1 MTSKRPE
8 RIFGTDGIRALAGEP
23 PLTEDS
29 VREIGL
35 AAGSVLRSGRRRG
48 KGRPKVLTG
57 RDTRAS
63 GPWIEKA
70 LCEGLALAGCAP
82 ASCGVIPT
90 SGVSALLTMKPRLGG
105 AVISASHNPAEF
117 NGIKF
122 FDSEGGKISE
132 SLEREIESR
141 LSAPPFR
148 PRARPPAAAAVP
160 HAGRDYSRFLAG
172 TVPPGFSLKGLRWA
186 VDCANGSASGVAPA
200 LLASFGAELE
210 VLHASPDGHN
220 INSGCGALHP
230 GPLARAVRSSGAD
243 GGCAF
248 DGDADRVQFVDDKG
262 NLMDGDVLIAMAAE
276 HLSRSGEL
284 AQNSVV
290 TTVMANFGFFKRMEK
305 LGIRVVTTPVGDRSV
320 SEAMESD
327 GAVLGGEQS
336 GHVIFRKW
344 LPTGDGILTALQ
356 ILSILTASGKRLS
369 EFTEG
374 FEKFPQI
381 LLNLKVKR
389 KTPVEQCGDLLEAV
403 RRAESTLAGRGRVLV
418 RYSGTEPLLRVM
430 VEGGSASE
438 IKEIA
443 RGIVERARG
452 ELC

>member
-1 MTSKRPE
+1 
-8 RIFGTDGIRALAGEP
+8 
-23 PLTEDS
+23 
-29 VREIGL
+29 
-35 AAGSVLRSGRRRG
+35 
-48 KGRPKVLTG
+48 
-57 RDTRAS
+57 
-63 GPWIEKA
+63 
-70 LCEGLALAGCAP
+70 
-82 ASCGVIPT
+82 
-90 SGVSALLTMKPRLGG
+90 
-105 AVISASHNPAEF
+105 
-117 NGIKF
+117 
-122 FDSEGGKISE
+122 
-132 SLEREIESR
+132 
-141 LSAPPFR
+141 
-148 PRARPPAAAAVP
+148 
-160 HAGRDYSRFLAG
+160 
-172 TVPPGFSLKGLRWA
+172 
-186 VDCANGSASGVAPA
+186 
-200 LLASFGAELE
+200 
-210 VLHASPDGHN
+210 
-220 INSGCGALHP
+220 
-230 GPLARAVRSSGAD
+230 
-243 GGCAF
+243 
-248 DGDADRVQFVDDKG
+248 
-262 NLMDGDVLIAMAAE
+262 MDGDVLIAMAAE